1 VNEAIDSGADD
12 STLKLSVVGCEIGAS
27 SRETYAEWCFSYQQI
42 VGHLFQLYELMPG
55 LRGHPEPSNL
65 RTRKRTSLVLEEQVT
80 SP

>member
-1 VNEAIDSGADD
+1 
-12 STLKLSVVGCEIGAS
+12 
-27 SRETYAEWCFSYQQI
+27 
-42 VGHLFQLYELMPG
+42 MPG